1 MALGV
6 PEEGWVVTVAATAA
20 GAMVERM
27 AAGASAGIPEVESK
41 AVAMVVATAVVTVAV
56 KEEEG

>member
-6 PEEGWVVTVAATAA
+6 PEEGCVVTVAATAA

-27 AAGASAGIPEVESK
+27 AAGESAGIPEVESK

>member
-1 MALGV
+1 M
-6 PEEGWVVTVAATAA
+6 AATAA

-27 AAGASAGIPEVESK
+27 AAGESAGIPEVESK

>member
-27 AAGASAGIPEVESK
+27 AAGESAGIPEVESK

>member
-27 AAGASAGIPEVESK
+27 AARESAGIPEVESK